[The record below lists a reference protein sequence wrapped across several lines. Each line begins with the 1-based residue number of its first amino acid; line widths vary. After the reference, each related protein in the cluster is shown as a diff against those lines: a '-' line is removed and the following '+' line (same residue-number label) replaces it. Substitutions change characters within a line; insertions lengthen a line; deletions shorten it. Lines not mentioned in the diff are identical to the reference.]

1 MKIAFKGQATPW
13 VGIIPPGT
21 LETVDVNH
29 MCPYDQAKAKAL
41 LAEAGY
47 GPQQAARPLS

>member
-21 LETVDVNH
+21 LDAVDVNT
-29 MCPYDQAKAKAL
+29 MCPYDPAKAKAL

-47 GPQQAARPLS
+47 GPLEAARSSS